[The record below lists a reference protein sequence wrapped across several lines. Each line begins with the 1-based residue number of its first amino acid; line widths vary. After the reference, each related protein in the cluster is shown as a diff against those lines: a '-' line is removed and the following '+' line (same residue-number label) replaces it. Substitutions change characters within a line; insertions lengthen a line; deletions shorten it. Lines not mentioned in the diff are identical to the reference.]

1 MYGATIGKLGLLEI
15 DAACNQ
21 ACAAFTPVPR
31 FEYITHFLFYYL
43 LSERENLRA
52 LGKGGAQPNISQQ
65 VLRRYPV
72 WLPPLA
78 EQRRIADKI
87 TTLDTHSRAARK
99 HLDAIPPLLEQ
110 FRASV
115 LSAAF
120 SGRLT
125 ADWREEQKRK
135 GVKIEPADTLLE
147 EIREHRLK
155 CAASP
160 KERQQV
166 LDAFLPSDI
175 SLCADGLIGESL
187 PSSWLISTLGTVGTV
202 CNGST
207 PSRKRLDFW
216 GPGIPWVSSGE
227 VRNTIIA
234 ETRETIT
241 PLGFESTS
249 IRVLPRGSVLLAMIG
264 EGKTRGQSA
273 VLDVEATI
281 NQNIAAILL
290 PEYLL
295 DSAYVWRW
303 LQFRYRATRE
313 KGSGSGPQALNCQ
326 RVRELPIV
334 LAPHREQNEIVRRV
348 KTLFA
353 FADAVEKQVAAAAH
367 QESDLTRSI
376 LEKALRGELVPQEP
390 NDEPATELLK
400 RIAEEKEKM
409 QAAKKETP
417 RKGGRRGK

>member
-1 MYGATIGKLGLLEI
+1 
-15 DAACNQ
+15 
-21 ACAAFTPVPR
+21 
-31 FEYITHFLFYYL
+31 
-43 LSERENLRA
+43 
-52 LGKGGAQPNISQQ
+52 
-65 VLRRYPV
+65 
-72 WLPPLA
+72 
-78 EQRRIADKI
+78 
-87 TTLDTHSRAARK
+87 
-99 HLDAIPPLLEQ
+99 
-110 FRASV
+110 
-115 LSAAF
+115 
-120 SGRLT
+120 
-125 ADWREEQKRK
+125 
-135 GVKIEPADTLLE
+135 LLE

-376 LEKALRGELVPQEP
+376 LEKALRGELVPQDP